1 MIQNFFI
8 RLLQMLVL
16 AALQVL
22 LFNHIHFN
30 GYGTPLVYVALLLYI
45 PANANRIATL
55 LWAFCMGTL
64 MDTFANTPG
73 ISAAALTLAAMVQ
86 PGLLNASLPKE
97 ALEDLVPSYRSM
109 GKWNHMRYLT
119 ILLLVHHL
127 AYFALES
134 FSFFN
139 IRELGISA
147 GTSLAATWLVIT
159 IIETLRGKKQ
169 EG

>member
-55 LWAFCMGTL
+55 LWAFCMGML

-109 GKWNHMRYLT
+109 GTWNHMRYLT

-147 GTSLAATWLVIT
+147 GTSLVATWLVII

>member
-55 LWAFCMGTL
+55 LWAFCMGML

-73 ISAAALTLAAMVQ
+73 VSAAALTLAAMVQ

-109 GKWNHMRYLT
+109 GTWNHMRYLT

-147 GTSLAATWLVIT
+147 GTSLVATWLVII